1 MTTRLQR
8 EDGMAVIIALMAMM
22 LMTALGLSL
31 VLTTSSETMISGNF
45 RAGGEALYAADA
57 ILERSMDDLLT
68 IPDWNKLLDGS
79 LQSGFIDG
87 PPSGERTL
95 PDGTK
100 LDLGQVLSFANC
112 DKPTN
117 CSGPDMDAYSEE
129 RPWSVNNPRWQLF
142 AYGNIGD
149 LLPTGT
155 INSPFYVVVLIGDD
169 PSETDD
175 NPLVDGGPPADA
187 PGGNGNK
194 KGPNKGTGVL
204 ALRAEAFGPRGAH
217 KVLEMTIAKTDT
229 TELER
234 GYTGQRGQD
243 EQNRRAR
250 KAAVQSPGKKL
261 DMQTLSGT
269 GGVS

>member
-1 MTTRLQR
+1 
-8 EDGMAVIIALMAMM
+8 MAVIVALMAMM
-22 LMTALGLSL
+22 LMTALGMSL
-31 VLTTSSETMISGNF
+31 VLTTSSETLISGNF
-45 RAGGEALYAADA
+45 RAGGEAMYAADA

-100 LDLGQVLSFANC
+100 IDLSQIVSFANC
-112 DKPTN
+112 EKATTCTAGEMDTN
-117 CSGPDMDAYSEE
+117 TDT
-129 RPWSVNNPRWQLF
+129 RPWALNNPRWQLF
-142 AYGNIGD
+142 AYGNVAD
-149 LLPTGT
+149 LLPTDT

-169 PSETDD
+169 PSETDANPLGDGGASADPNYND
-175 NPLVDGGPPADA
+175 NPGR
-187 PGGNGNK
+187 
-194 KGPNKGTGVL
+194 GVI
-204 ALRAEAFGPRGAH
+204 ALRAEAFGPRGAY
-217 KVLEMTIAKTDT
+217 KVIEMTIAKTDT

-250 KAAVQSPGKKL
+250 KAAVQSPGKRL
-261 DMQTLSGT
+261 DMQTLSGS

>member
-8 EDGMAVIIALMAMM
+8 EDGMAVVIALMAMM
-22 LMTALGLSL
+22 LMTALGMSL
-31 VLTTSSETMISGNF
+31 VLTTSSETMIAGNF
-45 RAGGEALYAADA
+45 RVGGEALYAADA

-68 IPDWNKLLDGS
+68 IPDWNKLLNGS

-100 LDLGQVLSFANC
+100 LDLSQILSFANC
-112 DKPTN
+112 DKPTT
-117 CSGPDMDAYSEE
+117 CSGPDMDAYREE
-129 RPWSVNNPRWQLF
+129 RPWGVNNPRWQLF
-142 AYGNIGD
+142 AYGNVAD

-169 PSETDD
+169 PSETD
-175 NPLVDGGPPADA
+175 NTPLIDGGPPADL
-187 PGGNGNK
+187 GNGQAK
-194 KGPNKGTGVL
+194 PANKGIGVI

-217 KVLEMTIAKTDT
+217 KVIEMTIAKTDT

-261 DMQTLSGT
+261 EMQTMSGT

>member
-8 EDGMAVIIALMAMM
+8 EDGMAVVIALMAMM
-22 LMTALGLSL
+22 LMTALGMSL

-87 PPSGERTL
+87 PPSGQRNL
-95 PDGTK
+95 PDGSK
-100 LDLGQVLSFANC
+100 IDLSQVLSFANC
-112 DKPTN
+112 DKPTT
-117 CSGPDMDAYSEE
+117 CSAPDMDAYSEE
-129 RPWSVNNPRWQLF
+129 RPWTINNPRWQLF
-142 AYGNIGD
+142 AYGNVAD
-149 LLPTGT
+149 LLPTDT

-175 NPLVDGGPPADA
+175 NPAGDGGAPVAPATSN
-187 PGGNGNK
+187 PGR
-194 KGPNKGTGVL
+194 GVI

-217 KVLEMTIAKTDT
+217 KVIEMTVAKTDT

-261 DMQTLSGT
+261 DMQTLSGS

>member
-8 EDGMAVIIALMAMM
+8 EEGMAVIIALMAMM
-22 LMTALGLSL
+22 LMTALGMSL

-45 RAGGEALYAADA
+45 RSGGEALYAADA

-68 IPDWNKLLDGS
+68 IPDWDKLLNGS

-95 PDGTK
+95 PDGSK
-100 LDLGQVLSFANC
+100 IDLNQVLSFANC
-112 DKPTN
+112 DKPTT
-117 CSGPDMDAYSEE
+117 CSAPDMDAYSDE
-129 RPWSVNNPRWQLF
+129 RPWTLNNPRWQLF
-142 AYGNIGD
+142 AYGNVAD

-175 NPLVDGGPPADA
+175 SPLGDGGAPVAPAVSN
-187 PGGNGNK
+187 PGR
-194 KGPNKGTGVL
+194 GVI

-217 KVLEMTIAKTDT
+217 KVIEMTVAKTDT

>member
-8 EDGMAVIIALMAMM
+8 EEGMAVIIALMAMM
-22 LMTALGLSL
+22 LMTALGMSL

-95 PDGTK
+95 PDGSK
-100 LDLGQVLSFANC
+100 IDLNQVLSFANC
-112 DKPTN
+112 DKATT
-117 CSGPDMDAYSEE
+117 CSAPDMDAYSDE
-129 RPWSVNNPRWQLF
+129 RPWTLNNPRWQLF
-142 AYGNIGD
+142 AYGNVAD

-175 NPLVDGGPPADA
+175 NPIGDGGAPVAPAA
-187 PGGNGNK
+187 SNPGR
-194 KGPNKGTGVL
+194 GVI

-217 KVLEMTIAKTDT
+217 KVIEMTVAKTDT

>member
-1 MTTRLQR
+1 MTTRLRR
-8 EDGMAVIIALMAMM
+8 EDGIAVIVALMAMM
-22 LMTALGLSL
+22 LMTALGMSL
-31 VLTTSSETMISGNF
+31 VLTTTSETMIAGNF

-100 LDLGQVLSFANC
+100 VNLSEVLSFANC
-112 DKPTN
+112 EKPTT
-117 CSGPDMDAYSEE
+117 CSAADMNAFTEM
-129 RPWSVNNPRWQLF
+129 RPWELNNPRWQLF
-142 AYGNIGD
+142 AYGNVGD

-155 INSPFYVVVLIGDD
+155 INSPFYVVVMIGDD

-175 NPLVDGGPPADA
+175 DPAIDGGPHVA
-187 PGGNGNK
+187 PWTKNDGR
-194 KGPNKGTGVL
+194 GVI
-204 ALRAEAFGPRGAH
+204 ALRAEAFGPRGSH
-217 KVLEMTIAKTDT
+217 KIVEMTIAKTDT

>member
-22 LMTALGLSL
+22 LMTALGMSL
-31 VLTTSSETMISGNF
+31 VLTTSSETMIAGNF
-45 RAGGEALYAADA
+45 RSGGEALYAADA

-68 IPDWNKLLDGS
+68 IPDWNKLLDGT

-87 PPSGERTL
+87 PPSGERLL
-95 PDGTK
+95 PDGSK
-100 LDLGQVLSFANC
+100 IDLDQVLSIANC
-112 DKPTN
+112 DKPTQ

-129 RPWSVNNPRWQLF
+129 RPWTVNNPRWQLF
-142 AYGNIGD
+142 AYGSIGD

-175 NPLVDGGPPADA
+175 NPIGDGGAPVAPAVTN
-187 PGGNGNK
+187 PGR
-194 KGPNKGTGVL
+194 GVI

-217 KVLEMTIAKTDT
+217 KVIEMTIAKTDT

-261 DMQTLSGT
+261 DMQTLSGS

>member
-1 MTTRLQR
+1 
-8 EDGMAVIIALMAMM
+8 MAVIVALMAMM
-22 LMTALGLSL
+22 LMTALGMSL
-31 VLTTSSETMISGNF
+31 VLTTTSETMISGNF

-57 ILERSMDDLLT
+57 VLERSMDDLLT

-79 LQSGFIDG
+79 MQSGFIDG

-100 LDLGQVLSFANC
+100 VNLGEVLSFANC
-112 DKPTN
+112 EKPTT
-117 CSGPDMDAYSEE
+117 CSDTDMNAYTEM
-129 RPWSVNNPRWQLF
+129 RPWELNNPRWQLF
-142 AYGNIGD
+142 AYGNVAD

-169 PSETDD
+169 PSD
-175 NPLVDGGPPADA
+175 NDNTPLIDGGPDPN
-187 PGGNGNK
+187 GGTNWGR
-194 KGPNKGTGVL
+194 GVI
-204 ALRAEAFGPRGAH
+204 ALRAEAFGPRGSH
-217 KVLEMTIAKTDT
+217 KIVEMTIAKTDT

>member
-8 EDGMAVIIALMAMM
+8 EDGMAVVVALMAMM
-22 LMTALGLSL
+22 LMTALGMSL
-31 VLTTSSETMISGNF
+31 VLTTSSETMIAGNF
-45 RAGGEALYAADA
+45 RTGGEALYAADA

-87 PPSGERTL
+87 LPSGERSL

-100 LDLGQVLSFANC
+100 LDLSQVLSFANC
-112 DKPTN
+112 DKPTT
-117 CSGPDMDAYSEE
+117 CSGPDMDAYTEE
-129 RPWSVNNPRWQLF
+129 RPWGVNNPRWQLF
-142 AYGNIGD
+142 AYGNVTD

-155 INSPFYVVVLIGDD
+155 INSPFYVVVMIGDD
-169 PSETDD
+169 PSEND
-175 NPLVDGGPPADA
+175 NTPLIDGGPPAE
-187 PGGNGNK
+187 PGGQQGQ
-194 KGPNKGTGVL
+194 GQPNKGTGVI

-217 KVLEMTIAKTDT
+217 KVIEMTVAKTDT

-261 DMQTLSGT
+261 DMQTLSGS
-269 GGVS
+269 GGIS

>member
-1 MTTRLQR
+1 MTRRLRR
-8 EDGMAVIIALMAMM
+8 EDGMAMIVALMAMM

-45 RAGGEALYAADA
+45 RSGGEALYAADA

-87 PPSGERTL
+87 PPSGQRTL
-95 PDGTK
+95 PDGTT

-112 DKPTN
+112 NLPTT
-117 CSGPDMDAYSEE
+117 CSGPDMDAYTEE
-129 RPWSVNNPRWQLF
+129 RPWFVNNPRWQLF
-142 AYGNIGD
+142 AYGSVGD

-169 PSETDD
+169 PSESDG
-175 NPLVDGGPPADA
+175 NPLLDGGPPIQLA
-187 PGGNGNK
+187 NGNV
-194 KGPNKGTGVL
+194 PNKNDGVGVI

-217 KVLEMTIAKTDT
+217 KVIEMTVTKTDT

-250 KAAVQSPGKKL
+250 KAAVQSPGKAL
-261 DMQTLSGT
+261 DMQTLSGA
-269 GGVS
+269 GGIS

>member
-8 EDGMAVIIALMAMM
+8 EEGMAVIIALMAMM
-22 LMTALGLSL
+22 LMTALGMSL

-45 RAGGEALYAADA
+45 RSGGEALYAADA

-68 IPDWNKLLDGS
+68 IPDWDKLLNGS

-95 PDGTK
+95 PDGSK
-100 LDLGQVLSFANC
+100 IDLNQVLSFANC
-112 DKPTN
+112 DKPTT
-117 CSGPDMDAYSEE
+117 CSAPDMDAYSDE
-129 RPWSVNNPRWQLF
+129 RPWTLNNPRWQLF
-142 AYGNIGD
+142 AYGNVAD

-175 NPLVDGGPPADA
+175 SPLGDGGAPVAPATSN
-187 PGGNGNK
+187 PGR
-194 KGPNKGTGVL
+194 GVI

-217 KVLEMTIAKTDT
+217 KVIEMTVAKTDT

-261 DMQTLSGT
+261 DMQTLSGA

>member
-1 MTTRLQR
+1 MTKRLKR
-8 EDGMAVIIALMAMM
+8 EDGMAVIVALMAMM

-79 LQSGFIDG
+79 MQSGFIDG
-87 PPSGERTL
+87 PPSGERSL

-100 LDLGQVLSFANC
+100 LDLSQVLSFANC
-112 DKPTN
+112 DKPTT
-117 CSGPDMDAYSEE
+117 CSGPDMDAFSEE
-129 RPWSVNNPRWQLF
+129 RPWNANNPRWQLF
-142 AYGNIGD
+142 AYGNVGD

-169 PSETDD
+169 PSETDA
-175 NPLVDGGPPADA
+175 NPLVDGGPPVD
-187 PGGNGNK
+187 PGNGQGIK
-194 KGPNKGTGVL
+194 PNKGIGVI
-204 ALRAEAFGPRGAH
+204 AVRAEAFGPRGAH
-217 KVLEMTIAKTDT
+217 KVIEMTVAKTDT

-250 KAAVQSPGKKL
+250 KAAVQSPGKAL
-261 DMQTLSGT
+261 DMQTLSGS

>member
-1 MTTRLQR
+1 MTTRIR
-8 EDGMAVIIALMAMM
+8 HEDGMAVVVALMAMM

-45 RAGGEALYAADA
+45 RAGGEAMYAADA

-68 IPDWNKLLDGS
+68 IADWNKLLDGS

-87 PPSGERTL
+87 GPTGDRTL
-95 PDGTK
+95 PDGSK
-100 LDLGQVLSFANC
+100 FNLDQVLSFANC
-112 DKPTN
+112 DKPTP
-117 CSGPDMDAYSEE
+117 CSVADMNTFTDE
-129 RPWSVNNPRWQLF
+129 RPWTVNNPRWQLF
-142 AYGNIGD
+142 AYGNVSD
-149 LLPTGT
+149 LLPTNT

-175 NPLVDGGPPADA
+175 NPVADGGAHVAPATSN
-187 PGGNGNK
+187 PGR
-194 KGPNKGTGVL
+194 GVI

-217 KVLEMTIAKTDT
+217 KVIEMTVAKTDT

-243 EQNRRAR
+243 EQNRRAH

-261 DMQTLSGT
+261 DMQTLSAS

>member
-8 EDGMAVIIALMAMM
+8 EDGMAVVIALMAMM
-22 LMTALGLSL
+22 LMTALGMSL

-95 PDGTK
+95 PDGSK
-100 LDLGQVLSFANC
+100 IDLSQVLSFANC
-112 DKPTN
+112 DKPTT
-117 CSGPDMDAYSEE
+117 CAAPDMDAYSEE
-129 RPWSVNNPRWQLF
+129 RPWTVNNPRWQLF
-142 AYGNIGD
+142 AYGNVAD
-149 LLPTGT
+149 LVPTGT

-175 NPLVDGGPPADA
+175 NPLGDGGPHVAPATSN
-187 PGGNGNK
+187 PGR
-194 KGPNKGTGVL
+194 GVI

-217 KVLEMTIAKTDT
+217 KVIEMTVAKTDT

-261 DMQTLSGT
+261 DMQTLSGS

>member
-8 EDGMAVIIALMAMM
+8 EDGMAVIVALMAMM
-22 LMTALGLSL
+22 LMTALGMSL
-31 VLTTSSETMISGNF
+31 VLTTSSETMIAGNF
-45 RAGGEALYAADA
+45 RSGGEALYAADA

-68 IPDWNKLLDGS
+68 IPDWNKLLDGT

-87 PPSGERTL
+87 APSGERVL
-95 PDGTK
+95 PDGSK
-100 LDLGQVLSFANC
+100 IDLSQVLSFANC
-112 DKPTN
+112 DKPTQ

-129 RPWSVNNPRWQLF
+129 RPWTVNNPHWQLF
-142 AYGNIGD
+142 AYGSIGD

-175 NPLVDGGPPADA
+175 NPLGDGGAPVAPATSN
-187 PGGNGNK
+187 PGR
-194 KGPNKGTGVL
+194 GVI

-217 KVLEMTIAKTDT
+217 KVVEMTVAKTDT

-261 DMQTLSGT
+261 DMQTLSGS

>member
-1 MTTRLQR
+1 MI
-8 EDGMAVIIALMAMM
+8 VALMAMM
-22 LMTALGLSL
+22 LMTALGLSR

-45 RAGGEALYAADA
+45 RSGGEALYAADA

-87 PPSGERTL
+87 PPSGQRTL
-95 PDGTK
+95 PDGTT

-112 DKPTN
+112 NLPTT
-117 CSGPDMDAYSEE
+117 CSGPDMDAYTEE
-129 RPWSVNNPRWQLF
+129 RPWFVNNPRWQLF
-142 AYGNIGD
+142 AYGSVGD

-169 PSETDD
+169 PSESDG
-175 NPLVDGGPPADA
+175 NPLLDGGPPIQLA
-187 PGGNGNK
+187 NGNV
-194 KGPNKGTGVL
+194 PNKNDGVGVI

-217 KVLEMTIAKTDT
+217 KVIEMTVAKTDT

-250 KAAVQSPGKKL
+250 KAAVQSPGKAL
-261 DMQTLSGT
+261 DMQTLSGA
-269 GGVS
+269 GGIS

>member
-8 EDGMAVIIALMAMM
+8 EDGMAVIVALMAMM

-31 VLTTSSETMISGNF
+31 VLTTSSETMIAGNF
-45 RAGGEALYAADA
+45 RSGGEALYAADA

-68 IPDWNKLLDGS
+68 IADWNKLLDGT

-100 LDLGQVLSFANC
+100 LDLTQVLSFANC
-112 DKPTN
+112 DKPTT

-129 RPWSVNNPRWQLF
+129 RPWLVNNPRWQLF
-142 AYGNIGD
+142 AYGNVGD

-169 PSETDD
+169 PSESDG
-175 NPLVDGGPPADA
+175 NPLVDGGA
-187 PGGNGNK
+187 PIQMANGNTPTINQ
-194 KGPNKGTGVL
+194 GAGVL

-217 KVLEMTIAKTDT
+217 KVIEMTIAKTDT

-261 DMQTLSGT
+261 DMQTLSGA

>member
-22 LMTALGLSL
+22 LMTALGMSL

-45 RAGGEALYAADA
+45 RAGGVALYAADA
-57 ILERSMDDLLT
+57 ILDRSMDDLLT

-100 LDLGQVLSFANC
+100 LDLNQVLSFANC
-112 DKPTN
+112 DKPTT
-117 CSGPDMDAYSEE
+117 CSAPDMDAYSEE
-129 RPWSVNNPRWQLF
+129 RPWTLNNPRWQLF
-142 AYGNIGD
+142 AYGSVGD

-169 PSETDD
+169 PSENDAS
-175 NPLVDGGPPADA
+175 PLVDGGPPVD
-187 PGGNGNK
+187 PGNGQNQQ
-194 KGPNKGTGVL
+194 PNKGIGVI

-217 KVLEMTIAKTDT
+217 KVIEMTVAKTDT

-261 DMQTLSGT
+261 DMQTLSGA

>member
-1 MTTRLQR
+1 MTTQLRR
-8 EDGMAVIIALMAMM
+8 EDGMAVIVALMAMM

-57 ILERSMDDLLT
+57 ILERSMDDLIT
-68 IPDWNKLLDGS
+68 IPDWNKILDGS

-87 PPSGERTL
+87 PPSGERSL

-100 LDLGQVLSFANC
+100 LDLSQVLSFANC
-112 DKPTN
+112 DKPTT
-117 CSGPDMDAYSEE
+117 CSGPEMDAFSEE
-129 RPWSVNNPRWQLF
+129 RPWLVNNPRWQLF
-142 AYGNIGD
+142 AYGNVGD

-175 NPLVDGGPPADA
+175 NPLVDGGPPA
-187 PGGNGNK
+187 PIQGGGGAK
-194 KGPNKGTGVL
+194 PPNKGTGVI

-217 KVLEMTIAKTDT
+217 KVIEMTVAKTDT

-261 DMQTLSGT
+261 DMQTLSG
-269 GGVS
+269 GGGIS